1 MKAARCFTFALL
13 LAGTLTLQGC
23 WLFLVGAGA
32 AAGAGAVAYVEGELR
47 STEPV
52 QIDEAYEAS
61 QQALRDLGLPINESK
76 VDALEGVVT
85 SRTADDKI
93 VRVTL
98 KRTENNN
105 TQIGIR
111 VGTFGEEVK
120 SRQIL
125 EAIRKNLSSSSRGE
139 TI

>member
-1 MKAARCFTFALL
+1 MRYWRSLFLPSMLVA
-13 LAGTLTLQGC
+13 TLFLQGC

-52 QIDEAYEAS
+52 LIDEAYEAS
-61 QQALRDLGLPINESK
+61 QQALRDLELPINESK
-76 VDALEGVVT
+76 VDALSGEVT
-85 SRTADDKI
+85 SRTVDDKPI
-93 VRVTL
+93 RITL

-111 VGTFGEEVK
+111 VGAFGEEVK

-125 EAIRKNLSSSSRGE
+125 EAIRRNLKKGAA
-139 TI
+139 I